1 MTELIKVIENFWVWV
16 RVVRIRLRVLGKGWF
31 AGGLIVLL
39 RVVLVFVL
47 ASTVDKLHFLL
58 TDSGLLV
65 FD

>member
-31 AGGLIVLL
+31 AGRLIVLL

-47 ASTVDKLHFLL
+47 ASIVDKLHFLL